1 MAEFFIK
8 YLLLIFI
15 LFYFCRKITNMADF
29 IGTILGIGIVILAIL
44 ILCGMWIVTFKD
56 WDKIK

>member
-1 MAEFFIK
+1 
-8 YLLLIFI
+8 
-15 LFYFCRKITNMADF
+15 MADL
-29 IGTILGIGIVILAIL
+29 IGTILGIGIGIVILAIL

>member
-1 MAEFFIK
+1 
-8 YLLLIFI
+8 
-15 LFYFCRKITNMADF
+15 MADL

-44 ILCGMWIVTFKD
+44 ILCGTWIVTFKD